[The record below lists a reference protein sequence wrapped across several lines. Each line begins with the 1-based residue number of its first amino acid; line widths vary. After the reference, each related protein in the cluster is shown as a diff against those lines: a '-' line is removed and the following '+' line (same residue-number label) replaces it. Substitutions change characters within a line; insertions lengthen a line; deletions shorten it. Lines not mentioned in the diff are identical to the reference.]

1 MWKKLKEWAWVII
14 LALIGMLALGQK
26 PRWVK
31 EKEKE
36 IKGRDKGIEQAK
48 EGAVDFLEDYERVK
62 ADHDE
67 EISKIKDEQKERTPI
82 PEKPDPITNIDDA
95 VDYVDDLIDRLR
107 KRK

>member
-67 EISKIKDEQKERTPI
+67 SIKKAQESDESI
-82 PEKPDPITNIDDA
+82 PYSDPDAAAQFIDD
-95 VDYVDDLIDRLR
+95 VLSGRR
-107 KRK
+107 K